1 VSQSVADVYFPHEL
15 TPIGPGS
22 RPRLTLQTLDLGPVL
37 LGYVGWG
44 ADIAIDC
51 DYPGAYEVN
60 IPLTGHFVSQTR
72 RGSMTSVSGQAA
84 VFRADSACRIT
95 HWDAT
100 CTVLGVK
107 FDRTWLDLEAE
118 RVLGSDPVRV
128 AGVLPDQLDLD
139 RGGGEDWRRL
149 VNSLASH
156 LRRPSL
162 FAGSPVVSEQLAGAV
177 AAGFLLTSCPD
188 LGTGSPA
195 RPRTVSRVVD
205 AVRDDPARPGPALD
219 RGGHGGPRGH
229 HRATT
234 AGGLPGVDRMLPDG
248 APHDRPPATGEGGS
262 GEPDVALG
270 QRCRGELGV
279 LESEPVRSRIPPSL
293 RPVALG
299 VPSVPPPRRLP
310 LSTSPLRGTAGPRLG
325 AGAGRDHRPLPDA
338 VGCRCR
344 PLPDRRA
351 R

>member
-1 VSQSVADVYFPHEL
+1 MSDTIEGMAARRGAPPRDWDQVSQSVADVYFPHEL
-15 TPIGPGS
+15 TPIGPRS

-107 FDRTWLDLEAE
+107 FDRTWLDREAE

-205 AVRDDPARPGPALD
+205 AVRDDPARPWTVADMAVLGSTTVRRLQEGFQEWIGCSPMEHLTTVRLQRAKADLESRTSHSVSD
-219 RGGHGGPRGH
+219 VAANWGFSSPSRFAAAFRRRYGLSPSEFRRYHHHGG
-229 HRATT
+229 
-234 AGGLPGVDRMLPDG
+234 
-248 APHDRPPATGEGGS
+248 
-262 GEPDVALG
+262 
-270 QRCRGELGV
+270 
-279 LESEPVRSRIPPSL
+279 
-293 RPVALG
+293 
-299 VPSVPPPRRLP
+299 
-310 LSTSPLRGTAGPRLG
+310 SP
-325 AGAGRDHRPLPDA
+325 
-338 VGCRCR
+338 
-344 PLPDRRA
+344 
-351 R
+351 